1 MFIAAAFTTAKL
13 WKELKCPSA
22 DERIKNLW
30 SIYTMEHYSIIIKMN
45 FAICSNMDGLGG
57 HHAKWNNSH
66 KDEYR
71 VISLVCRIK
80 KTTTSEYNK
89 KETDSWM
96 DIENKVMVISAER
109 ERGRG
114 NVGLGEQEV
123 QTIKYKISY
132 EDMLYNKEL

>member
-1 MFIAAAFTTAKL
+1 M
-13 WKELKCPSA
+13 
-22 DERIKNLW
+22 
-30 SIYTMEHYSIIIKMN
+30 
-45 FAICSNMDGLGG
+45 
-57 HHAKWNNSH
+57 
-66 KDEYR
+66 
-71 VISLVCRIK
+71 ISLVCRIK

-89 KETDSWM
+89 KETESWM

-123 QTIKYKISY
+123 QTIKYKISC

>member
-1 MFIAAAFTTAKL
+1 M
-13 WKELKCPSA
+13 
-22 DERIKNLW
+22 
-30 SIYTMEHYSIIIKMN
+30 
-45 FAICSNMDGLGG
+45 
-57 HHAKWNNSH
+57 
-66 KDEYR
+66 
-71 VISLVCRIK
+71 ISLVCRIK

-109 ERGRG
+109 ERARG